1 MEKNKITINLLLI
14 VISILVVVAC
24 IMGYLYFTKEDVK
37 KEMQEKE
44 EKKQSLVIFNDENYP
59 KVEGITMLQPLVNK
73 FKETYTGSE
82 AKETINI
89 QNEEQVYNKLI
100 NSETDMIITT
110 YPSDE
115 MIQLAKDKNIELEIT
130 PIAKDAFV
138 FLVNKDNTI
147 ENLTLEQIQ
156 QIYSGKIKNWRNV
169 EGPNIEI
176 VAYQCPTNSFT
187 QNGMLKLVMKEN
199 KMMTPPQESLT
210 ISNANIVE
218 VTSQYTNQNNAISY
232 SYWYNANTMYKN
244 ENIKL
249 LSVNG
254 VAPTY
259 DNVKNGLYNIQTTY
273 YAIVKKNVQE
283 NSNVSKLLNEIKNEK
298 GQEIVKEAGYVQNY

>member
-82 AKETINI
+82 TKETINI

-100 NSETDMIITT
+100 NGETDMIITT

-115 MIQLAKDKNIELEIT
+115 MIQSAKDKNIELEIT

-176 VAYQCPTNSFT
+176 IAYQCPTNSFT
-187 QNGMLKLVMKEN
+187 QLGMLKLVMKD
-199 KMMTPPQESLT
+199 KMMTPPQESLNS
-210 ISNANIVE
+210 SNGNIVD
-218 VTSQYTNQNNAISY
+218 VISQYVDQNNSIAY
-232 SYWYNANTMYKN
+232 SYLYNANTMYKN
-244 ENIKL
+244 ENIKF
-249 LSVNG
+249 LSING

-259 DNVKNGLYNIQTTY
+259 DNVKNGLYNLQTTY
-273 YAIVKKNVQE
+273 YAVVKKGGQE

-298 GQEIVKEAGYVQNY
+298 GQEIVGEAGYVQNY

>member
-24 IMGYLYFTKEDVK
+24 IMGYLYFTKEDIK

-82 AKETINI
+82 TKETINI

-100 NSETDMIITT
+100 NGETDMIITT

-115 MIQLAKDKNIELEIT
+115 MIQSAKDKNIELEIT

-176 VAYQCPTNSFT
+176 IAYQCPTNSFT
-187 QNGMLKLVMKEN
+187 QSGMLKLVMKD
-199 KMMTPPQESLT
+199 KMMTPPQESLNSST
-210 ISNANIVE
+210 GNIVD
-218 VTSQYTNQNNAISY
+218 VISQYVNQNNSIAY
-232 SYWYNANTMYKN
+232 SYLYNANTMYKN
-244 ENIKL
+244 ENVKF
-249 LSVNG
+249 LSING

-259 DNVKNGLYNIQTTY
+259 DNIKNGLYNLQTTY
-273 YAIVKKNVQE
+273 YAVVKKGVQE

-298 GQEIVKEAGYVQNY
+298 GQEIVREAGYVQNY

>member
-82 AKETINI
+82 TKETINI

-100 NSETDMIITT
+100 NGETDMIITT

-115 MIQLAKDKNIELEIT
+115 MIQSAKDKNIELEIT

-176 VAYQCPTNSFT
+176 IAYQCPTNSFT
-187 QNGMLKLVMKEN
+187 QLGMLKLVMKD
-199 KMMTPPQESLT
+199 KMMTPPQESLNS
-210 ISNANIVE
+210 SNGNIVD
-218 VTSQYTNQNNAISY
+218 VISQYVDQNNSIAY
-232 SYWYNANTMYKN
+232 SYLYNANTMYKN
-244 ENIKL
+244 ENIKF
-249 LSVNG
+249 LSING

-259 DNVKNGLYNIQTTY
+259 DNVKNGLYNLQTTY
-273 YAIVKKNVQE
+273 YAVVKKGGQE

-298 GQEIVKEAGYVQNY
+298 GQEIVREAGYVQNY

>member
-82 AKETINI
+82 TKETINI

-100 NSETDMIITT
+100 NGETDMIITT

-115 MIQLAKDKNIELEIT
+115 MIQSAKDKNIELEIT

-176 VAYQCPTNSFT
+176 IAYQCPTNSFT
-187 QNGMLKLVMKEN
+187 QLGMLKLVMKD
-199 KMMTPPQESLT
+199 KMMTPPQESLNS
-210 ISNANIVE
+210 SNGNIVD
-218 VTSQYTNQNNAISY
+218 VISQYVDQNNSIAY
-232 SYWYNANTMYKN
+232 SYLYNANTMYKN
-244 ENIKL
+244 ENIKF
-249 LSVNG
+249 LSING

-259 DNVKNGLYNIQTTY
+259 DNVKKGLYNLQTTY
-273 YAIVKKNVQE
+273 YAVVKKGGQE

-298 GQEIVKEAGYVQNY
+298 GQEIVREAGYVQNY

>member
-82 AKETINI
+82 TKETINI

-100 NSETDMIITT
+100 NGETDMIITT

-115 MIQLAKDKNIELEIT
+115 MIQSAKDKNIELEIT

-176 VAYQCPTNSFT
+176 IAYQCPTNSFT
-187 QNGMLKLVMKEN
+187 QLGMLKLVMKD
-199 KMMTPPQESLT
+199 KMMTPPQESLNS
-210 ISNANIVE
+210 SNGNIVD
-218 VTSQYTNQNNAISY
+218 VISQYVDQNNSIAY
-232 SYWYNANTMYKN
+232 SYLYNANTMYKN
-244 ENIKL
+244 ENIKF
-249 LSVNG
+249 LSING

-259 DNVKNGLYNIQTTY
+259 DNVKKGLYNLQTTY
-273 YAIVKKNVQE
+273 YAVVKKGGQE
-283 NSNVSKLLNEIKNEK
+283 NSNVSKLLNEIKNKK
-298 GQEIVKEAGYVQNY
+298 GQEIVREAGYVQNY

>member
-82 AKETINI
+82 TKETINI

-100 NSETDMIITT
+100 NGETDMIITT

-115 MIQLAKDKNIELEIT
+115 MIQSAKDKNIELEIT

-147 ENLTLEQIQ
+147 ENLTLEQFQ

-176 VAYQCPTNSFT
+176 IAYQCPTNSFT
-187 QNGMLKLVMKEN
+187 QLGMLKLVMKD
-199 KMMTPPQESLT
+199 KMMTPPQESLNS
-210 ISNANIVE
+210 SNGNIVD
-218 VTSQYTNQNNAISY
+218 VISQYVDQNNSIAY
-232 SYWYNANTMYKN
+232 SYLYNANTMYKN
-244 ENIKL
+244 ENIKF
-249 LSVNG
+249 LSING

-259 DNVKNGLYNIQTTY
+259 DNVKKGLYNLQTTY
-273 YAIVKKNVQE
+273 YAVVKKGGQE

-298 GQEIVKEAGYVQNY
+298 GQEIVREAGYVQNY

>member
-82 AKETINI
+82 TKKTINI

-100 NSETDMIITT
+100 NGETDMIITT

-115 MIQLAKDKNIELEIT
+115 MIQSAKDKNIELGIT

-138 FLVNKDNTI
+138 FFVNKDNTI

-176 VAYQCPTNSFT
+176 IAYQCPTNSFT
-187 QNGMLKLVMKEN
+187 QAGMLKLVMKD
-199 KMMTPPQESLT
+199 KMMTPPQDSLNS
-210 ISNANIVE
+210 SNGNIVD
-218 VTSQYTNQNNAISY
+218 VISQYVNQNNSITY
-232 SYWYNANTMYKN
+232 SYLYNANTMYKN
-244 ENIKL
+244 ENIKF
-249 LSVNG
+249 LSING

-259 DNVKNGLYNIQTTY
+259 DNVKNGLYNLQTTY
-273 YAIVKKNVQE
+273 YAVVKKGVQE

-298 GQEIVKEAGYVQNY
+298 GQEIVREAGYVQNY